1 MNAKLNGAKRTG
13 RAARVRA
20 FLARQRKPVT
30 AREILD
36 AITAAQIAEGLDPD
50 TDINLMSATLSTMS
64 RGGTVERV
72 GAGYGNVRWQLAAR
86 RQTQPP
92 APAPTPVRARPAA
105 REPAQAAPVK
115 AKAASVPK
123 QPSPKVVQP
132 VVRRQ
137 REQKT
142 NFAAPL
148 ATVAQV
154 ARPNAAAGFESVD
167 DFLRR
172 GGRIQQ
178 LRPGECSQPLR
189 FDHSRLSEQRAK
201 GRTTQQRNRAS
212 SRN

>member
-1 MNAKLNGAKRTG
+1 MSAKLNGAKRTG

-72 GAGYGNVRWQLAAR
+72 GAGYGNVRWQLSAR

-92 APAPTPVRARPAA
+92 APVRARPAA
-105 REPAQAAPVK
+105 RAPAQAAPAK

-123 QPSPKVVQP
+123 PPSPKVVQP

-167 DFLRR
+167 EFLRR

-201 GRTTQQRNRAS
+201 GRATQQRNRAS

>member
-1 MNAKLNGAKRTG
+1 MNAKLNGAKRTD

-86 RQTQPP
+86 RQTQP
-92 APAPTPVRARPAA
+92 PAPTPVRARPAA

-201 GRTTQQRNRAS
+201 GRTIQQRNRAS

>member
-92 APAPTPVRARPAA
+92 APTPVRARPAA
-105 REPAQAAPVK
+105 REPDQAAPVK

>member
-1 MNAKLNGAKRTG
+1 MSAKLNGAKRTG

-92 APAPTPVRARPAA
+92 APVRARPAA
-105 REPAQAAPVK
+105 RAPAQAAPAK

-123 QPSPKVVQP
+123 PPSPKVVQP

-167 DFLRR
+167 EFLRR

-201 GRTTQQRNRAS
+201 GRATQQRNRAS